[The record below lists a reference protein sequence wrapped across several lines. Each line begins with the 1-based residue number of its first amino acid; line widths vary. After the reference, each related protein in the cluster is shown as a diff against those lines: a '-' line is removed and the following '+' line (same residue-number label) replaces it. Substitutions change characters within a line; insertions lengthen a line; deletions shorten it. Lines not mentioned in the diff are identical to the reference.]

1 MLQRSAAL
9 AGWLATAFDI
19 MNRFM
24 TQTMAEAELE
34 ERISD
39 VKEENRDL
47 LRDKVKDQQAVIYLQ
62 KN

>member
-1 MLQRSAAL
+1 
-9 AGWLATAFDI
+9 

-34 ERISD
+34 ERILD

>member
-1 MLQRSAAL
+1 
-9 AGWLATAFDI
+9 